1 MVEARTFKFCTH
13 VGHVK
18 Y

>member
-1 MVEARTFKFCTH
+1 MTEARVFKFCTH